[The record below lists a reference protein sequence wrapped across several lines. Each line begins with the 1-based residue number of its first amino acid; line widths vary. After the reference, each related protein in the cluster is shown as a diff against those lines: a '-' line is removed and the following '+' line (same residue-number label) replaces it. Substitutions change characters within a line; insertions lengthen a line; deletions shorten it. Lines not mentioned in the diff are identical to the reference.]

1 MLRIMYIFLLLPCF
15 TWAGEITKDDLK
27 KAFNEIRTAYI
38 NEKSYSMNISHKSF
52 VDQSDVTPFES
63 SNGSFI
69 KDGNKYKSD
78 IMGVTSIQN
87 GEFKLAISDKY
98 KIIVLSQKD
107 DYLNIALDNDEMD
120 IMLSKSIKI
129 ESSKIGS
136 SVIYKVFMND
146 SHELEYY
153 SIKVNDKK
161 FISEMSMYYREEK
174 SWTNEDGT
182 MLKGK
187 PKLTI
192 SYTNIKTK
200 VKTDKNSFS
209 FEEIISE
216 TPNGYQPI
224 GKYVSYTLNDNRIKI
239 K

>member
-1 MLRIMYIFLLLPCF
+1 MYRIVYILFLLPCYSL
-15 TWAGEITKDDLK
+15 AGEISKDDLK
-27 KAFNEIRTAYI
+27 KVFNEIRTAYI
-38 NEKSYSMNISHKSF
+38 NEDSYSMNISHKSF

-78 IMGVTSIQN
+78 IMGITSIQN
-87 GEFKLAISDKY
+87 TDFKLAISDKY

-120 IMLSKSIKI
+120 VMFSKSVKI
-129 ESSKIGS
+129 ESSKVGS
-136 SVIYKVFMND
+136 SVLYKVFMND
-146 SHELEYY
+146 SHELNYY
-153 SIKVNDKK
+153 SFKVNDKK
-161 FISEMSMYYREEK
+161 FITEMSMYYREEK
-174 SWTNEDGT
+174 SWTKEDGT
-182 MLKGK
+182 VLIGK

-192 SYTNIKTK
+192 AYTNIKTK
-200 VKTDKNSFS
+200 ISTDKNSFS
-209 FEEIISE
+209 FKEIIKE
-216 TPNGYQPI
+216 TPEGYQPI